1 MINNRN
7 SRKAHADTVAHDNM
21 NDTLQPIL
29 TDSSDFPEMRRKGC
43 VYVDKT
49 AYFHKL
55 LLGPDSRFFIARP
68 RRFGKSLMIS
78 TFKAIFEG
86 RRELFDGLAI
96 SKTDWKWEKYP
107 VLYFNFGFAASPS
120 AAEFMM
126 NFPSAV
132 RTSLENAGAEY
143 DKDDSPSANF
153 GRAIDKLA
161 ATSDGKGVVILIDEY
176 DDPVAQLLD
185 KPDEAEAVRGMLAS
199 FYRQMKDRTGSIR
212 FLMITGVSKFTKMSV
227 FSALS
232 NLSDL
237 SLRKEYATMLGYTED
252 ELDTYFDGHMRA
264 HAAKMQMDYG
274 AYREELKRW
283 FNGYRFGKSVTE
295 TVYNPVSIG
304 VNLAL
309 QEQYFQAQTGKA
321 VMLMKYFQKED
332 FLAIDMDGVK
342 NMREEDFDV
351 TDIRALKPVPMLYQ
365 TGYLTI
371 DDFNPHTGMYTLRV
385 PDEEVRRDL
394 ATVTSAVAARQD
406 TYWVSQLGGKLLTAQ
421 WDEFF
426 IGLKSLYAALPY
438 GSTEQNVHEVSFERN
453 LVVLLWSQG
462 VRCTTEDRQSN
473 GQADVVAI
481 HPCGVYIFELKVDES
496 AEAALD
502 QVKKK
507 GYDAPYHGRG
517 LPIWLI
523 GLNFD
528 RQTRHLMDAKA
539 VQVS

>member
-1 MINNRN
+1 MKN
-7 SRKAHADTVAHDNM
+7 
-21 NDTLQPIL
+21 TLQPIL

-49 AYFHKL
+49 AYFHQL
-55 LLGPDSRFFIARP
+55 MMGPDSRFFIARP

-78 TFKAIFEG
+78 TLKAIFEG

-96 SKTDWKWEKYP
+96 SKTDWTWEKYP
-107 VLYFNFGFAASPS
+107 VLYFNFGFAASS
-120 AAEFMM
+120 TLEGFMKS
-126 NFPSAV
+126 FPTTV
-132 RTSLENAGAEY
+132 QTSLEDAGMEY
-143 DKDDSPSANF
+143 DKEASPAANF
-153 GRAIDKLA
+153 GRTIDRLA
-161 ATSDGKGVVILIDEY
+161 AGNDDKGVVILIDEY

-185 KPDEAEAVRGMLAS
+185 KPDDAETVRGELS
-199 FYRQMKDRTGSIR
+199 DFYRQMKDRTGKIR

-237 SLRKEYATMLGYTED
+237 SLRNEYATMLGYTEN

-283 FNGYRFGKSVTE
+283 FNGYRFGISVSE

-304 VNLAL
+304 VNLAW
-309 QEQYFQAQTGKA
+309 QEAFFKPCWSQTGKA

-332 FLAIDMDGVK
+332 FLAVDMDGITD
-342 NMREEDFDV
+342 MDEEDFDV

-371 DDFNPHTGMYTLRV
+371 DDFNPQAGTFTLRV
-385 PDEEVRRDL
+385 PDMEVRRDL
-394 ATVTSAVAARQD
+394 ATLMSSVVAGQDTSWVTS
-406 TYWVSQLGGKLLTAQ
+406 LGKKLLRAK

-438 GSTEQNVHEVSFERN
+438 GSTEQNVHEYSFERN

-462 VRCTTEDRQSN
+462 IRCTTEDRQAN
-473 GQADVVAI
+473 GQADIVAV

-496 AEAALD
+496 AEAALA
-502 QVKKK
+502 QVKEK
-507 GYDAPYHGRG
+507 GYDAPYRGRG

-539 VQVS
+539 VRFDS